1 MNDKSKQLKLVDFIK
16 FHRLDVIMLQEHN
29 VHSMSKIC
37 KELLDI
43 CHIFLNLAVNLKGG
57 TAILINKKLH
67 HELICKEMSADSR
80 LMSIKINLYKHV
92 LHFIWSIAQ
101 KSTKISLINC
111 NTDYF

>member
-92 LHFIWSIAQ
+92 LHFV
-101 KSTKISLINC
+101 NV
-111 NTDYF
+111 